1 MEGMISKEIVKL
13 QKDAVD
19 LGGCSMSLDKWV
31 QGLVVRLVEVPHGQW
46 LYRNMHVHAATVGK
60 EATARKEEIQRFV
73 EDQLEL
79 GEEGL
84 DERDHYLL
92 ESSLGDLKTST
103 G

>member
-1 MEGMISKEIVKL
+1 M
-13 QKDAVD
+13 
-19 LGGCSMSLDKWV
+19 
-31 QGLVVRLVEVPHGQW
+31 
-46 LYRNMHVHAATVGK
+46 NMHVHDTTAGT
-60 EATARKEEIQRFV
+60 EATTRKEEIQYFS
-73 EDQLEL
+73 EDQLEM